1 MYENRTSMVPVVGLL
16 RNWNA
21 VEGSPGLSF
30 GDVSPMRWFYNSFV
44 TLEEG
49 YSILVISIGFI

>member
-1 MYENRTSMVPVVGLL
+1 MYEIRTSMMPVVGLL

-21 VEGSPGLSF
+21 VEASSRLFF
-30 GDVSPMRWFYNSFV
+30 GDVYPAGWFYNSFV

-49 YSILVISIGFI
+49 YSILVTSIGFI